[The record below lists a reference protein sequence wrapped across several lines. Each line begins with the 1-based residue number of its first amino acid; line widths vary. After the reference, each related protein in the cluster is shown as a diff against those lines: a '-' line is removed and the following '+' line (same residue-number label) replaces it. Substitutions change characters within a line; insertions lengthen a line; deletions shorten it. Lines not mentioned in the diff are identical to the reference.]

1 MSEERGCAPASVA
14 LAFILGGVL
23 GASLALLF
31 APERGPQTRARLR
44 DLATDLKERTADLAE
59 DLRGRVEEAVGQGRE
74 IFDEKKSI
82 LSAAYQAGKEAMEKE
97 KSKYQD
103 R

>member
-1 MSEERGCAPASVA
+1 MSEERGAAPASLA
-14 LAFILGGVL
+14 LAFLLGGAL

-44 DLATDLKERTADLAE
+44 GLATDLKDRSADLVE
-59 DLRGRVEEAVGQGRE
+59 DMKDRVEDVLGQGKE
-74 IFDEKKSI
+74 VFDEKKSI
-82 LSAAYQAGKEAMEKE
+82 LSAAYQAGKEAMDRERG
-97 KSKYQD
+97 KYED

>member
-14 LAFILGGVL
+14 LAFILGGAL

-44 DLATDLKERTADLAE
+44 DLATELKDRTADLAG
-59 DLRGRVEEAVGQGRE
+59 DLRGRVEDAVGQGKDL
-74 IFDEKKSI
+74 FDEKKSV
-82 LSAAYQAGKEAMEKE
+82 LGAAYQAGKEAMDRE